1 MKTKTNS
8 AFTRKQYNRLT
19 GEQKQAVEA
28 VAEYLNGGSFA
39 NEAKLSTE
47 EIASTFNLLKASE
60 GCVPIE
66 EAGEELDQTIRRKF
80 GALFQVAMELAE
92 AELAKAGKKERTD
105 FNFCMV
111 VDPSYEDATHVV
123 IVDYDKPICYLH
135 EWQKAWHVGFSNL
148 GELAG
153 EVLRIKGRLVEQA
166 SKSRELM
173 VVVEGGLVREVVNLP
188 EPYCVTVVDYDIE
201 DGDEEDIEK
210 SPIDGEP
217 CHIRKF

>member
-1 MKTKTNS
+1 MKTKIKS
-8 AFTRKQYNRLT
+8 VFSRKQYDRLT
-19 GEQKQAVEA
+19 GEQKQAIES

-39 NEAKLSTE
+39 NDAELSTD
-47 EIASTFNLLKASE
+47 EIASTFNLLRASQ

-80 GALFQVAMELAE
+80 GALFQVGMELAE
-92 AELAKAGKKERTD
+92 VELAKAGKKERTD

-135 EWQKAWHVGFSNL
+135 EWSKAWHVGFANL
-148 GELAG
+148 AELAN

-188 EPYCVTVVDYDIE
+188 EPYRVTVVDYDIE
-201 DGDEEDIEK
+201 DRDEEDIEK